1 MRGLCWQVHREQ
13 VHLASQSWLQHHL
26 PVVASSS
33 VQSEL
38 AARGV
43 VVTPQAFLRDV
54 RACSHTAVAACASA
68 EHVQGPAAAGG
79 ELIVNLGEMEAEA
92 ATVEAVQAAA
102 QALVDTRYSKC
113 RVREHVR

>member
-1 MRGLCWQVHREQ
+1 MHREQ

-26 PVVASSS
+26 PLVASSS

-43 VVTPQAFLRDV
+43 VVTPQAFLRNV
-54 RACSHTAVAACASA
+54 WACSHTAVAACVSA
-68 EHVQGPAAAGG
+68 ENVQSPAAAGG

-92 ATVEAVQAAA
+92 TSVQAVQAAA

-113 RVREHVR
+113 LVRVRVR